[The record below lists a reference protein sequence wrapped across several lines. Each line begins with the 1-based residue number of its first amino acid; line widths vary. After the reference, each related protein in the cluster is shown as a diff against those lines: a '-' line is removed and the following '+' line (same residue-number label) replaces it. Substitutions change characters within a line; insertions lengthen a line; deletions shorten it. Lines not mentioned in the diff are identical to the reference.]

1 MRSDFKTLLA
11 CAAFLT
17 AEQKAM
23 YGAIFDNLD
32 EARQAELTGIIQ
44 DGVNECDAVGVEVKA
59 EQHKAIDGFVD
70 DCDKAIK
77 KEFTLVK
84 SQELRATKQDC
95 AK

>member
-1 MRSDFKTLLA
+1 MKSDFKTLLA
-11 CAAFLT
+11 GAAFLT

-32 EARQAELTGIIQ
+32 EARQAELIKIIQ
-44 DGVNECDAVGVEVKA
+44 DGVDGCHAVEAEGKA
-59 EQHKAIDGFVD
+59 EQHKAIDGFVG

-84 SQELRATKQDC
+84 SQELRAVKQDC